1 SWQHY
6 QELRPNV
13 NAAHLMEFAR
23 R

>member
-1 SWQHY
+1 WQHY